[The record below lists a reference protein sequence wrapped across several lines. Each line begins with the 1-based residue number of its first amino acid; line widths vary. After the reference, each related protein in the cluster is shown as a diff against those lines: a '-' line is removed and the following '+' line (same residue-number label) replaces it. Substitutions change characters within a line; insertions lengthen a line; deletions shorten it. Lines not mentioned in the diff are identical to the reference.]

1 MSPGPP
7 PAGAVLSAMAGQLH
21 DLKRCVENA
30 ISSGDLQALPAILAA
45 VNVAGLMADQTAQAL
60 GEIPSDDVAGWLFT
74 PRVEEALGELRATK

>member
-1 MSPGPP
+1 MSTGPT

-45 VNVAGLMADQTAQAL
+45 VNVAG
-60 GEIPSDDVAGWLFT
+60 WLFT